1 MKRERIYSSTKSPR
15 TIASNLKIS
24 RLAIS
29 SWLVG
34 CVDVAGGISV
44 SDEEGD
50 TTTGIVAGVV
60 LGGRGGK
67 ANGGE
72 GGQNR
77 YRDGVMHCC

>member
-1 MKRERIYSSTKSPR
+1 MYSSTKTRPR
-15 TIASNLKIS
+15 LGRTFAINLKIT
-24 RLAIS
+24 RLAMS
-29 SWLVG
+29 FWLVG
-34 CVDVAGGISV
+34 CVDVAGGTV

-60 LGGRGGK
+60 LGSGK
-67 ANGGE
+67 ANGGK

>member
-1 MKRERIYSSTKSPR
+1 MKRERKYSSTKSPR
-15 TIASNLKIS
+15 TIASDPKIS

-34 CVDVAGGISV
+34 CVDFAGGISV

-60 LGGRGGK
+60 LGGGGGK

-72 GGQNR
+72 GG
-77 YRDGVMHCC
+77 